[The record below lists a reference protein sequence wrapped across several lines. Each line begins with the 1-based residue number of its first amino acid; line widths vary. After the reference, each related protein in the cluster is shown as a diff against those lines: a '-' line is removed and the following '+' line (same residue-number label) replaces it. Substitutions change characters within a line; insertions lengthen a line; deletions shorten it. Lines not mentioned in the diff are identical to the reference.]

1 MRIDKFLWFTRFAG
15 SRSLA
20 QDWVSAGHMRLN
32 GRRIERCSAA
42 VKLGDI
48 LVLPMRSRVTVI
60 EVLDIPARRGPATE
74 AATCY
79 RLLDSANY
87 SAATGSSEWPLDAPG
102 ESPLARPEF
111 DT

>member
-15 SRSLA
+15 SRGLA

-42 VKLGDI
+42 VKLGDV
-48 LVLPMRSRVTVI
+48 LVLPMRTRVAVI
-60 EVLDIPARRGPATE
+60 EVLQIPVRRGPATE

-79 RLLDSANY
+79 RLLDSAN
-87 SAATGSSEWPLDAPG
+87 SGATHCALDAPG
-102 ESPLARPEF
+102 ETPLARREF